1 MTASIAS
8 ILNSLT
14 VLRWATVIVI
24 LQVIYLVLELAFN
37 ARLVDSVAVTD
48 AGYFEYLAHVGRV
61 LSGAGCTLLGFSML
75 RKWKA
80 RSVRLRIAA
89 HCLLAVVTFPLV
101 YHGQEMLIDAL
112 VDRSTAE
119 QRVHAQYIALLK
131 RGLTSNAV
139 VFKDV
144 EFTAEDIE
152 RPEAKTF
159 INTIGFAVFF
169 APDYIQSVAENSDQI
184 LHHLAIRQSNDALP
198 GAYKTYLSAHDEIA
212 TLSARY
218 NEANLDFEEQVK
230 EVEQQ
235 AKDIWREIFVEL
247 QDKWKQVQADTQPG
261 LLRDGLDQLYD
272 RLDLYFIARAR
283 CTGRFAEMCLQKV
296 NKEYNAATLALFGKP
311 VAPEYWCK
319 PLQQQTN
326 RVLQGGQF
334 VEVQQAGR
342 LDCSSRHRDFIKAQF
357 LSLHGV
363 SSVGYDSFE
372 AFMAS
377 TEVAREIRERLAK
390 QHIVMPENYRLRSYK
405 GFLQGVEFELTKQ
418 LAVAFSDAATEQFGV
433 AIAPRLSTQA
443 FLRHPVVQAPLRSAL
458 ELDATAAAIAID
470 LSERA
475 FRDEILVPQL
485 EKQLAQERVRLLAK
499 TAYFADGEPYAEDG
513 KTYVRSVLIPPMA
526 MGLSLFFG
534 LLNLASLGAAL
545 LSKARLPAAAILVC
559 KLAFI
564 VVLVLG
570 PLLLSSQIAQTEPF
584 QKIVDET
591 QTSLGL
597 GRYFVTW
604 LTSLQPLI
612 HPLGAGLADV
622 FHLFEP
628 TA

>member
-1 MTASIAS
+1 MTALLSSIV
-8 ILNSLT
+8 NSVT
-14 VLRWATVIVI
+14 VLRWATAIVI

-48 AGYFEYLAHVGRV
+48 TGYFEYLAHVGRV
-61 LSGAGCTLLGFSML
+61 LSGAGCTLVAFSLL

-89 HCLLAVVTFPLV
+89 HCLLAVVAFPLV
-101 YHGQEMLIDAL
+101 YNGQEMLINTL

-131 RGLTSNAV
+131 RGLASNAV
-139 VFKDV
+139 VFKDI
-144 EFTAEDIE
+144 EFSAEDIE

-169 APDYIQSVAENSDQI
+169 APDYIQSVAENSEQI
-184 LHHLAIRQSNDALP
+184 LRHLAIRQSNEALP
-198 GAYKTYLSAHDEIA
+198 AAYKTYLDVHDEIA
-212 TLSARY
+212 TLSAHY
-218 NEANLDFEEQVK
+218 NEANLDFEEK
-230 EVEQQ
+230 AKAVEPQ
-235 AKDIWREIFVEL
+235 AKEIWREIFVEL
-247 QDKWKQVQADTQPG
+247 QNKWKQVQADTQPE

-283 CTGRFAEMCLQKV
+283 CTGRFADMCLQKV
-296 NKEYNAATLALFGKP
+296 NKEYDAAILALLDKP

-319 PLQQQTN
+319 PLQQQTS
-326 RVLQGGQF
+326 RVLQGAQF
-334 VEVQQAGR
+334 VEVQQAGQ

-363 SSVGYDSFE
+363 SSVAYDNFE

-377 TEVAREIRERLAK
+377 TEVAREVRGQLAK
-390 QHIVMPENYRLRSYK
+390 QNIVMPENYRLRSHE
-405 GFLQGVEFELTKQ
+405 GFLKGVEFELTKQ
-418 LAVAFSDAATEQFGV
+418 LAVAFSDAAVERFGV
-433 AIAPRLSTQA
+433 AIPPRLSTQA
-443 FLRHPVVQAPLRSAL
+443 FLQHPVVQTPLRSAL
-458 ELDATAAAIAID
+458 ELDATAAPVAID
-470 LSERA
+470 MSERT

-485 EKQLAQERVRLLAK
+485 EKKLAQERVRLLAQ

-513 KTYVRSVLIPPMA
+513 KSYVRSVLIPPVA

-534 LLNLASLGAAL
+534 LLNLASLGAAF
-545 LSKARLPAAAILVC
+545 LSKARFPAAAILVC
-559 KLAFI
+559 KCAF
-564 VVLVLG
+564 VLLLVLG
-570 PLLLSSQIAQTEPF
+570 PLLVSSQIAQTEPF
-584 QKIVDET
+584 QKVVDET
-591 QTSLGL
+591 QASLGP

-612 HPLGAGLADV
+612 YPLGAGLADV
-622 FHLFEP
+622 FYLFEHTP
-628 TA
+628 